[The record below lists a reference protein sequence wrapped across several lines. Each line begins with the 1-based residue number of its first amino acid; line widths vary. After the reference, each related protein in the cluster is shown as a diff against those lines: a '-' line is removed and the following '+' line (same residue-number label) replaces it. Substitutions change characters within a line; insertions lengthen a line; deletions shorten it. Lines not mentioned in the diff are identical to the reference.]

1 MVSENF
7 KIENEIVFEIMI
19 EREFRSLLRPKN
31 VKTKVPKKE
40 PEPSQEYR
48 LVGSRGEEKVSR

>member
-40 PEPSQEYR
+40 PEPSQYR